1 MIVLVGFMGAGKT
14 TAGRLAAVYAGVP
27 FVDIDDSIGRAEGA
41 TVAEIFERD
50 GEGRFRELERAHVVR
65 ALAGSEGIVALGG
78 GALGDPTTC
87 ADLEWHTVVNLEV
100 TYPEAMRRIG
110 EDPGRPMTRV
120 ADPLAL
126 YRERRIAYE
135 SIADHTVTTDGL
147 TPAEVAAMIVS
158 FLAPVDAADRS
169 SIEVGIGLRSY
180 LVHVGSDLSGNAA
193 EYLPEHPAE
202 QAFVV
207 THPSLAEMAKPLLDS
222 LAETGARIHVITVD
236 EGESTKSPGAVSAIY
251 ARLAAMR
258 ATRRDLMVAFG
269 GGVVS
274 DLTGFVASTYHRGMP
289 VLHVATTLLAQVD
302 AAIGG
307 KTAINLERGKNLV
320 GTIHQPVAV
329 VCDVSLLMTL
339 PDEELRSGLAEV
351 VKYGLIADP
360 SLLDEVSA
368 RAQRIYDRDE
378 EALISIVRR
387 CASIKASI
395 VASDEHESGPRE
407 VLNYGHTFGH
417 AIEHVTGMRHGEAVA
432 VGMMAAA
439 HLAVDLEML
448 DGSAVGAHSDALSS
462 VGLPLSASFDGAAV
476 VEALLHDK
484 KHKDGLRF
492 VLLAAL
498 GSPRTGIPATI
509 EQIEDALRKVAR

>member
-1 MIVLVGFMGAGKT
+1 
-14 TAGRLAAVYAGVP
+14 
-27 FVDIDDSIGRAEGA
+27 
-41 TVAEIFERD
+41 
-50 GEGRFRELERAHVVR
+50 
-65 ALAGSEGIVALGG
+65 
-78 GALGDPTTC
+78 
-87 ADLEWHTVVNLEV
+87 
-100 TYPEAMRRIG
+100 
-110 EDPGRPMTRV
+110 
-120 ADPLAL
+120 
-126 YRERRIAYE
+126 
-135 SIADHTVTTDGL
+135 
-147 TPAEVAAMIVS
+147 MIVS
-158 FLAPVDAADRS
+158 LLAPVDAADRS
-169 SIEVGIGLRSY
+169 SIEVGIGRRSY